1 MELAKRLVA
10 SNQMP
15 VCIIQ
20 AAIGGSRIDE
30 HQASPADHADLSTM
44 YGRMLWRVQQAR
56 LTHGIRG
63 ILWHQGE
70 NDQGAD
76 GPTGGFGWESYHR
89 LFIEMAGAWKQDFP
103 NVQHY
108 YVFQI
113 WPNSCAM
120 GGRDG
125 AGDRLREKQRTLP
138 QLFSNLSILSTLGV
152 RPPGGCHFP
161 LVGWAE
167 FARMAQPL
175 LERDVY
181 GKKSAAPLTAPN
193 LRRVAYASA
202 AHDTLALEFD
212 QPVVWTDTLAG
223 QFYLDGAK
231 DKVASGSVAGNV
243 LTLKLKEPSSAK
255 QITYLK
261 EIVWSQDTLLVG
273 ANGLAALT
281 FCEVPILSGKSAK

>member
-1 MELAKRLVA
+1 
-10 SNQMP
+10 
-15 VCIIQ
+15 
-20 AAIGGSRIDE
+20 
-30 HQASPADHADLSTM
+30 M

-70 NDQGAD
+70 NDQGAE

-108 YVFQI
+108 YMFQI

-161 LVGWAE
+161 LAGWGE
-167 FARMAQPL
+167 FARMVQPL
-175 LERDVY
+175 IERDHY
-181 GKKSAAPLTAPN
+181 GKAAAVPLTAPN
-193 LRRVAYASA
+193 LRRVAYASTA
-202 AHDTLALEFD
+202 QDALVLEFD
-212 QPVVWTDTLAG
+212 QPVVWDEKLAG

-231 DKVASGSVAGNV
+231 DKVATGSVAGNV
-243 LTLKLKEPSSAK
+243 LTLKLKEPPPATH
-255 QITYLK
+255 ITYLK
-261 EIVWSQDTLLVG
+261 EIAWSQDTLLLG

-281 FCEVPILSGKSAK
+281 FCEVPIGAGENSKLKR